1 MSQPSAQSSMHSSKT
16 SSIKAEALH
25 ILLIEDQLSIAK
37 NIAEYLEGKSHVIDF
52 ADKGVQGLELAL
64 HTYYDVIIL
73 DLNLPTMDGLEVCQH
88 LRQKAERHI
97 PVLMLTARDSIED
110 KVSGFEVGTDDY
122 LTKPF
127 SLQELEVRCLAL
139 SRRHMLQT
147 KDVLELGPLA
157 IDRKRKTATR
167 EGQPLDLSTMGYKIL
182 TVLAEAYPQVVSRSE
197 VTHKLW
203 GDEPT
208 ESDAMRSHIYQL
220 RGVLDKPFAYP
231 ILKTVFGVGFAL
243 ETEKVDNK
251 DTVDTK
257 DIAKKKARAVK
268 TKKEQG

>member
-1 MSQPSAQSSMHSSKT
+1 MSKSANDSPMT
-16 SSIKAEALH
+16 SSTRSVGKVSSLH
-25 ILLIEDQLSIAK
+25 ILLIEDQLSIAQ
-37 NIAEYLEGKSHVIDF
+37 NIAEYLEGKGHTIDF
-52 ADKGVQGLELAL
+52 ADKGKQGLELAL
-64 HTYYDVIIL
+64 QSYYDVVIL

-88 LRQKAERHI
+88 LREQADRHI

-147 KDVLELGPLA
+147 KDLLELGPLA
-157 IDRKRKTATR
+157 IDRKRKTVKR
-167 EGQPLDLSTMGYKIL
+167 EGQVLDLSTMGYRIL
-182 TVLAEAYPQVVSRSE
+182 TVLAEAYPKVVSRSE
-197 VTHKLW
+197 LSHKLW

-208 ESDAMRSHIYQL
+208 ESDAMRSHVYQL
-220 RGVLDKPFAYP
+220 RGVLDKPFSFP

-243 ETEKVDNK
+243 DIEQNANA
-251 DTVDTK
+251 DTK
-257 DIAKKKARAVK
+257 ANTNADIA
-268 TKKEQG
+268 TKE